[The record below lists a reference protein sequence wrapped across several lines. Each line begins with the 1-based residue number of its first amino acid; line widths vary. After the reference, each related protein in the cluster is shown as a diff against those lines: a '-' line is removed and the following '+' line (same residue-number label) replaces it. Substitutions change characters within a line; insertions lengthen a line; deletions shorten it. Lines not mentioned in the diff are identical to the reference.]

1 MLKIDHLCHQ
11 FEYLLATSLHI
22 NNNYQHSTE
31 MVRTKMHSSQTAVVF
46 SIGLSTFIK
55 LVAPVWAKCGS
66 YVCPGQP
73 CCKTQWVM
81 SQMVARLL
89 CNNQNGSIH
98 CQILDSPEK
107 LSYSLEP
114 QNAAIVK
121 ISCMFW
127 NGGDKI

>member
-1 MLKIDHLCHQ
+1 MWLIRMPRPAMLQDAMG
-11 FEYLLATSLHI
+11 YVTDG
-22 NNNYQHSTE
+22 
-31 MVRTKMHSSQTAVVF
+31 SQ
-46 SIGLSTFIK
+46 
-55 LVAPVWAKCGS
+55 
-66 YVCPGQP
+66 
-73 CCKTQWVM
+73 
-81 SQMVARLL
+81 LL